1 MLPNTRI
8 KVFNKQTKIMKKTVV
23 KQRLLHRIM
32 KITLIQFV
40 LAVVFSTITMANSVN
55 GQRKL
60 DTKVTVSITN
70 VTLENALSQLEKK
83 ANVKFSYNSRISQL
97 GLKVS
102 VDAVEE
108 NLADVL
114 AIILKPLNISY
125 SEVSNQIILENK
137 ESQNGEFSGF
147 GISKTVSEKLTVAP
161 IVKGKVVDQS
171 GMPLPGAT
179 VLAKGTKKSV
189 ITDFDGNFT
198 IDMPENSTRLI
209 ISYIGMT
216 SQEVGIKSTP
226 LTIVLIENEQ
236 SLKEVVITTG
246 YEKTSKRTF
255 TGAISKITG
264 KELMVEGVID
274 ISRMIEGKAAGVT
287 VQNVTGTFGTAPK
300 ITVRGSSSIFGDTK
314 PLWVIDGIVQ
324 EDIVNLSFAD
334 LASGNSETLISSS
347 IAGLNASDV
356 LSIEVLKDASATSI
370 YGSRSLNGVVV
381 VTTKQGRRDSPLN
394 ITYSLDQTVRTVPSY
409 SQFDILNSQETMSV
423 LKEMESKGF
432 LELPA
437 TAQTRYGGVYNILAN
452 AVNTY
457 DATAGTFGVK
467 NDIPSKN
474 AFLKKYELANT
485 DWFKVLFR
493 QSITQN
499 HSLSFSGGGKNNS
512 FFASLAFYSD
522 PGWTIADN
530 VQQISSNLKNT
541 FYINDKVNLTLSTQA
556 SIRDQQAPGSYD
568 SLRDGVSG
576 STTRDFD
583 INPFSY
589 VLNTNRALRPYDD
602 NGNYEYYRNNWAPI
616 NIVEELQNNY
626 MDIKV
631 KDIRFQADLAY
642 KLSPKLT
649 YNLTAN
655 ARYANTIREHNILEK
670 SNIVGAYNA
679 QETTIVRDANIFL
692 YQDPDNLTAPKVSVL
707 PNGGILRKF
716 GNDLTSYNIRNSF
729 NYKNVFSEK
738 HEVEALFGQ
747 ELRSVDRGSNNFT
760 AYGLQY
766 DRGLTAFTDPRILEK
781 LINGG
786 ESYYSFNE
794 ERERTV
800 GFFGKVGYTYDR
812 RYTGS
817 LTGRYDGSNRQGN
830 SGSSRWLP
838 TYTFSGKWNVM
849 EESFM
854 KNMQT
859 INTLAFRGSYGLTA
873 TAGPATN
880 SLAIYRSFITDRLNL
895 NDRETGLLIA
905 DLQNGDLTW
914 EKQFET
920 NLGVDLGILN
930 NRVQFSADIYSR
942 KAFDLV
948 DFVTTSGIGGERI
961 KQGNNA
967 DMETKGI
974 EFSINTN
981 NLNNTKLK
989 WSTSLNF
996 SVYNQEITRL
1006 QNNPS
1011 VLGLVDGTGGN
1022 TVGHPRNALYS
1033 YQFTGLNNQGLPT
1046 FIQADGEGDEVA
1058 GANFQDSENVTKYL
1072 KYEGTIEPN
1081 KTAGFSNTFNYENWS
1096 LNIFIVASGGNK
1108 VRLNPIYSSVYD
1120 DLTVF
1125 TKEFTNRWIN
1135 PGDEALTN
1143 IPVIADRR
1151 IVANYAAA
1159 GSNLNRAYNAYNY
1172 SDERVADGS
1181 FVRLKNVS
1189 IGYEFPKDLKKKLN
1203 LNTFS
1208 LKASSA
1214 NPLLI
1219 YSDKKLNGQDPEF
1232 YRSGGVSQP
1241 ITSQYTFSLNV
1252 SF

>member
-1 MLPNTRI
+1 
-8 KVFNKQTKIMKKTVV
+8 MKKTVV

-40 LAVVFSTITMANSVN
+40 IAFVFSTITMANS
-55 GQRKL
+55 
-60 DTKVTVSITN
+60 
-70 VTLENALSQLEKK
+70 
-83 ANVKFSYNSRISQL
+83 
-97 GLKVS
+97 LK
-102 VDAVEE
+102 
-108 NLADVL
+108 
-114 AIILKPLNISY
+114 
-125 SEVSNQIILENK
+125 
-137 ESQNGEFSGF
+137 
-147 GISKTVSEKLTVAP
+147 KLTDIDYNVNSLKLIADNGKLPNDLNPEKVKKELAVAP
-161 IVKGKVVDQS
+161 IVRGRVVDQS
-171 GMPLPGAT
+171 GLPLPGAT
-179 VLAKGTKKSV
+179 VMAKGTNKSV

-198 IDMPENSTRLI
+198 IDMPDNSTRLV

-216 SQEVGIKSTP
+216 TQEVAIKTTAM
-226 LTIVLIENEQ
+226 TIVLVENEQ

-264 KELMVEGVID
+264 KELMVEGVVD

-381 VTTKQGRRDSPLN
+381 VTTKQGRRESPLSV
-394 ITYSLDQTVRTVPSY
+394 TYTLDQTARTVPSY
-409 SQFDILNSQETMSV
+409 SQYDILNSQETMSI
-423 LKEMESKGF
+423 LKEMEAKGF
-432 LELPA
+432 LDLPS
-437 TAQTRYGGVYNILAN
+437 TAQGRYGGVFNILAK
-452 AVNTY
+452 AINTY
-457 DATAGTFGVK
+457 DQTSGTFGVR
-467 NDIPSKN
+467 NDEPSRN
-474 AFLKKYELANT
+474 AFLRKYELANT

-493 QSITQN
+493 PSITQN
-499 HSLSFSGGGKNNS
+499 HSLSFSGGGKNNAY
-512 FFASLAFYSD
+512 FASLAFYTD
-522 PGWTIADN
+522 PGWTVADGVN
-530 VQQISSNLKNT
+530 QLSSNLKNT
-541 FYINDKVNLTLSTQA
+541 FFINDKLSLTLSTQA
-556 SIRDQQAPGSYD
+556 SVRNQSAPGSYD

-616 NIVEELQNNY
+616 NIVEELKNNY
-626 MDIKV
+626 MDINV

-642 KLSPKLT
+642 KINSKLT

-670 SNIVGAYNA
+670 SNIIGAYNA

-692 YQDPDNLTAPKVSVL
+692 YQDPDNLTSPKISVL

-716 GNDLTSYNIRNSF
+716 TNDLTSYNIRNSF
-729 NYKNVFSEK
+729 NYKNVFGDK
-738 HEVEALFGQ
+738 HEFEALFGQ
-747 ELRSVDRGSNNFT
+747 ELRSVDRSSDNFT

-786 ESYYSFNE
+786 ESYYGFNE

-817 LTGRYDGSNRQGN
+817 ITGRYDGSNRQGN
-830 SGSSRWLP
+830 SNSSRWLP

-849 EESFM
+849 EEAFM
-854 KNMQT
+854 SNVKAV
-859 INTLAFRGSYGLTA
+859 NTLAVRGSYGLTA

-895 NDRETGLLIA
+895 GDRETGLNI
-905 DLQNGDLTW
+905 DELQNGDLTW

-920 NLGVDLGILN
+920 NIGLDLGLFN
-930 NRVQFSADIYSR
+930 NRLQFTTDIYSR

-948 DFVTTSGIGGERI
+948 DFVTTSGIGGQKF

-974 EFSINTN
+974 EFSINTR
-981 NLNNTKLK
+981 NLENTKLK
-989 WSTSLNF
+989 WSTSFNF
-996 SVYNQEITRL
+996 SVYDQKITKL
-1006 QNNPS
+1006 QNNPN

-1022 TVGHPRNALYS
+1022 AVGTPRNAIFS
-1033 YQFTGLNNQGLPT
+1033 YQFKGLNNQGLPT
-1046 FIQADGEGDEVA
+1046 FIMADGESDNIA
-1058 GANFQDSENVTKYL
+1058 GANFQDTENVTKYL
-1072 KYEGTIEPN
+1072 KYEGSIEPN
-1081 KTAGFSNTFNYENWS
+1081 KSAGISNTFTYENWS
-1096 LNIFIVASGGNK
+1096 LNIFIVAAGGNK
-1108 VRLNPIYSSVYD
+1108 VRLNPIYSDSYD

-1135 PGDEALTN
+1135 AGDERFTT
-1143 IPVIADRR
+1143 IPVIADQRL
-1151 IVANYAAA
+1151 IANYAAD
-1159 GSNLNRAYNAYNY
+1159 SKDLTRAYNAYNY

-1189 IGYEFPKDLKKKLN
+1189 VSYEFPKDLKKKLN
-1203 LNTFS
+1203 MNSFS
-1208 LKASSA
+1208 MKASTA